1 MPPPKK
7 ADPEKTRKRRS
18 SKVGARFTGT
28 AGKQGFGP
36 QALHLNFKGK
46 DVNLRTTRS
55 IGDWDGARVAVPF
68 PEVFHF
74 DVQPDQAMRIVMAS
88 DGLWD
93 ELTPAKV
100 CKTVY
105 EIGGSQSAHD
115 VATLLTRDAYDLHRA
130 IYNKLKDDL
139 TVMVVDIGDAK
150 STSSHCRH
158 PHRPLRFLPLH
169 RLVSTPP
176 TVGGALISYSVPLP
190 TVRVLEMFNCWF
202 YSLSKNLSALCTLL
216 GPDAP
221 RIHGYADAPDR
232 PGCCSQSCVMH
243 CVCECEM
250 PDRCRALQLRIPAAS
265 RL

>member
-1 MPPPKK
+1 MLPPAREGTRDATPKK

-139 TVMVVDIGDAK
+139 TVMVVDIGDVK
-150 STSSHCRH
+150 STSSHYVTPTGPCDSC
-158 PHRPLRFLPLH
+158 PCI
-169 RLVSTPP
+169 VS
-176 TVGGALISYSVPLP
+176 
-190 TVRVLEMFNCWF
+190 
-202 YSLSKNLSALCTLL
+202 
-216 GPDAP
+216 
-221 RIHGYADAPDR
+221 
-232 PGCCSQSCVMH
+232 
-243 CVCECEM
+243 
-250 PDRCRALQLRIPAAS
+250 
-265 RL
+265 